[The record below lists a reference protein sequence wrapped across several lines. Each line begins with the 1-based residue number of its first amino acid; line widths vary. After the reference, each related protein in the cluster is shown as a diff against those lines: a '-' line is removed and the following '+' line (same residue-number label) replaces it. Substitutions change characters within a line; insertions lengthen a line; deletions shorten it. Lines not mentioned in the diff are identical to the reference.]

1 MAPAEPGEVGLQ
13 PIHLGLQQGLLLV
26 KVLQAL
32 GQALLPLGEREIE
45 KSSAEGI
52 KAALQLSGN
61 LPLE

>member
-13 PIHLGLQQGLLLV
+13 PVHLGFQQGLLLIE
-26 KVLQAL
+26 KLQAL
-32 GQALLPLGEREIE
+32 GQALLPLGEREVE

-52 KAALQLSGN
+52 KAALHLSGN